1 MRMMVRL
8 ALYVGLVIA
17 FILVVAAALV
27 AHALGVLTDVAQ
39 WMGFGVLLVCAAMIV
54 SSMEYHGI
62 SWNIM
67 AFRRP

>member
-8 ALYVGLVIA
+8 ALSVGLVIVA

-39 WMGFGVLLVCAAMIV
+39 WVGFGVLLVCAAVII
-54 SSMEYHGI
+54 SSME
-62 SWNIM
+62 
-67 AFRRP
+67 